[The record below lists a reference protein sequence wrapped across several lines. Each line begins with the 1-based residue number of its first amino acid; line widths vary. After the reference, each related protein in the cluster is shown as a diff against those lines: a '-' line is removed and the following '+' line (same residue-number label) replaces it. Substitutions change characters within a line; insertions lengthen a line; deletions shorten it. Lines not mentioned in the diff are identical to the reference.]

1 MNKKIWIAALIAL
14 MITGIALHVNILSD
28 RISLSQHSSAVL
40 LQEGWTFSNSDGILA
55 EELAFRKVAAIKDQT
70 NFIITH
76 QLPRSEGQSLCFVTI
91 GYQVE
96 ATVDGIPFYQFGA
109 NRRGQE
115 RWGVATHLFEL
126 PDGDGERTL
135 TLEFHTSNPPN
146 VAVSSFILMD
156 GEVGILKTLLRSNAI
171 KIILPFLYVSIGLFL
186 LVLAALYRLF
196 HRWDFSIVLLALLS
210 MAMGLR
216 ILLNISIIAY
226 FAGPIATYWSIQLL
240 NLVIPIL
247 ILLFLSTDHAIKD
260 RWLLFATSAL
270 QGISLIIWII
280 LNALDLSLSILS
292 WNSYLFLLMILVL
305 SIIFIREAR
314 AGRWH
319 LKKGL
324 SLFLFFTAVL
334 VNAYL
339 YYQHGVQ
346 NTMDISLTMLTFPF
360 LILLSGQ
367 TIYASVRRE
376 EALALENSTLKRE
389 GDLLLKNYNRIEHY
403 IDETRRIWHDIDKHF
418 AVMNHLSNYGE
429 YKELKDY
436 LHRISHTTK
445 SVKNPFM
452 TSNTLVNAI
461 FTDKISEAESYGITC
476 RVALQVPDKLTIA
489 GNDLCSLLINLMDN
503 AIEACLLIPE
513 ESQRYIDIKLQLK
526 QDFLYYGIENSCPN
540 DHTENEEQN
549 NPMPSSGRRHLGYGL
564 KIASGIAE
572 KYDGIFEY
580 NQIGS
585 IYTVHAALNNTKA
598 SRSPSC

>member
-14 MITGIALHVNILSD
+14 LFTGIALHVNILSD
-28 RISLSQHSSAVL
+28 RISLSQHPSAVL
-40 LQEGWTFSNSDGILA
+40 LQEGWTLSNSDGILA
-55 EELAFRKVAAIKDQT
+55 EDLAFRKVAAVKDQM
-70 NFIITH
+70 NFVITH
-76 QLPRSEGQSLCFVTI
+76 QLPRSKQHSLCFVTI

-96 ATVDGIPFYQFGA
+96 ASVDGTSVYQFGT
-109 NRRGQE
+109 NGKGQE

-126 PDGDGERTL
+126 PEGGDQRTL
-135 TLEFHTSNPPN
+135 SLEFHTSNPSN

-171 KIILPFLYVSIGLFL
+171 KILLPFLYVSIGLFL

-196 HRWDFSIVLLALLS
+196 HRRDLSIVLLALLS

-226 FAGPIATYWSIQLL
+226 FAGPVATYWSIQLL
-240 NLVIPIL
+240 NLLIPIL
-247 ILLFLSTDHAIKD
+247 ILLFLSTDHTIKD
-260 RWLLFATSAL
+260 RWLLYATSAL
-270 QGISLIIWII
+270 QGIFLVIWII
-280 LNALDLSLSILS
+280 LNALDLSFSILS

-305 SIIFIREAR
+305 SILFIREAR

-319 LKKGL
+319 LEKGL
-324 SLFLFFTAVL
+324 SLFLFFAAVL
-334 VNAYL
+334 GNAYL
-339 YYQHGVQ
+339 YYRHGVQ

-367 TIYASVRRE
+367 TIYASVRKE
-376 EALALENSTLKRE
+376 ETLTLENSTLKRE
-389 GDLLLKNYNRIEHY
+389 GDLLLKNYSRIEHY
-403 IDETRRIWHDIDKHF
+403 IDETRKIWHDIDKHF
-418 AVMNHLSNYGE
+418 TVMNRLGDYGE
-429 YKELKDY
+429 YEELKDY

-445 SVKNPFM
+445 SVKNPSM

-476 RVALQVPDKLTIA
+476 HVALQVPSKLAIA

-513 ESQRYIDIKLQLK
+513 ESQRYMDIKLQLK

-549 NPMPSSGRRHLGYGL
+549 NPIPSNGRRHLGYGL

-572 KYDGIFEY
+572 KYDGVFEY
-580 NQIGS
+580 SQTGS
-585 IYTVHAALNNTKA
+585 IYMVHVALNHSKRLDGTL
-598 SRSPSC
+598 